1 MKISNSTIHLDAK
14 HETAAWSR
22 SSQTLRAWVGDAA
35 SAPSSRRN
43 LLVDGT
49 SSALSVA
56 TISLTAQALAA
67 RAQAEGGAKP
77 SPAAALVADA
87 SSATGAA
94 RAAASEQAS
103 DDGIE
108 PRLRMLVSLIER
120 LTGRPVRVFSAES
133 LRDPRAADPVT
144 TSQTP
149 AATASANPAAPPPA
163 GWGMTY
169 DRHDIHV
176 ETEQTEFSAQGV
188 VRTADGREIR
198 FDLTLLMQR
207 QYVEESRVSLRAGDA
222 LRPVD
227 PLILNFDGTAAQ
239 LQSQRFSFDLD
250 GDGQTEE
257 LPLPGSNFGYLA
269 LDLDGNGQI
278 DDGRELFGMRSG
290 DGFAD
295 LARYD
300 DDGNGWID
308 ENDAVFERL
317 RVWTPGLDTAGDFSP
332 RLDTLAARQV
342 GALYLGKAETPFE
355 VRDAKQETL
364 GQLRSTGLYLRDDGG
379 AGTMQHL
386 DLMV

>member
-1 MKISNSTIHLDAK
+1 MKISTSTIQLGAK
-14 HETAAWSR
+14 HETAAWRR
-22 SSQTLRAWVGDAA
+22 SSQTLQAWVGDAA
-35 SAPSSRRN
+35 SSPARRRN

-49 SSALSVA
+49 SPTLSVA
-56 TISLTAQALAA
+56 TISLAAQVLAA
-67 RAQAEGGAKP
+67 RAQAEGGAR
-77 SPAAALVADA
+77 STPAAALVADA
-87 SSATGAA
+87 SSA
-94 RAAASEQAS
+94 ASETKAATGNQA
-103 DDGIE
+103 DDEGIE

-120 LTGRPVRVFSAES
+120 LTGQPVRVFSTES
-133 LRDPRAADPVT
+133 LRDPGTANTAAAPPT
-144 TSQTP
+144 APSP
-149 AATASANPAAPPPA
+149 APANPATPPPA
-163 GWGMTY
+163 GWGLVY
-169 DRHDIHV
+169 DRHDIRV
-176 ETEQTEFSAQGV
+176 ETEQTQFNAQGV

-207 QYVEESRVSLRAGDA
+207 QYMEESRVSLRAGDA

-239 LQSQRFSFDLD
+239 LQSVRFSFDLD

-269 LDLDGNGQI
+269 LDLDGNGRI
-278 DDGRELFGMRSG
+278 DDGRELFGTRSG

-295 LARYD
+295 LALYD

-317 RVWTPGLDTAGDFSP
+317 RVWTPGLDAGGGFSP
-332 RLDTLAARQV
+332 KLDTLAARQV
-342 GALYLGKAETPFE
+342 GALYLGKTETPFE
-355 VRDAKQETL
+355 VRGANQETL
-364 GQLRSTGLYLRDDGG
+364 GQLRSSGVYLREDGG

>member
-1 MKISNSTIHLDAK
+1 MKISTSTIQLDAK
-14 HETAAWSR
+14 HETHAWSR

-49 SSALSVA
+49 SPTLSVA
-56 TISLTAQALAA
+56 TISLAAQVLAA
-67 RAQAEGGAKP
+67 RAQAEGAASP
-77 SPAAALVADA
+77 SPAAALVANA
-87 SSATGAA
+87 SSAISETK
-94 RAAASEQAS
+94 AAAEEQAS

-120 LTGRPVRVFSAES
+120 LTGQPVRVFSAES
-133 LRDPRAADPVT
+133 LRDPRAATSTAV
-144 TSQTP
+144 SQTSLVTASADP
-149 AATASANPAAPPPA
+149 AATPRA
-163 GWGMTY
+163 GWGLSY
-169 DRHDIHV
+169 DRHDMRV
-176 ETEQTEFSAQGV
+176 ETEQTQFNAQGV

-198 FDLTLLMQR
+198 FDLTLQMQR

-239 LQSQRFSFDLD
+239 LQSVRFSFDLD
-250 GDGQTEE
+250 GDGLTEE

-278 DDGRELFGMRSG
+278 DDGRELFGTRSG

-295 LARYD
+295 LAKYD

-317 RVWTPGLDTAGDFSP
+317 RVWTPGLDAGGGFSP

-355 VRDAKQETL
+355 VRGPQQETL
-364 GQLRSTGLYLRDDGG
+364 GQLRSSGVYLREDGG

>member
-1 MKISNSTIHLDAK
+1 MKISTSTVQLDAK
-14 HETAAWSR
+14 HETAAWRR
-22 SSQTLRAWVGDAA
+22 SSQTLQAWVGDAA
-35 SAPSSRRN
+35 SSPASRRN

-49 SSALSVA
+49 SPTLSVA
-56 TISLTAQALAA
+56 TISLAAQVLAA
-67 RAQAEGGAKP
+67 RAQAEGAAG
-77 SPAAALVADA
+77 PAAALVADA
-87 SSATGAA
+87 SSAISETK
-94 RAAASEQAS
+94 AAAEEQAS

-120 LTGRPVRVFSAES
+120 LTGQPVRVFSAES
-133 LRDPRAADPVT
+133 LRDPRAATSTGV
-144 TSQTP
+144 SQTSLVTASADP
-149 AATASANPAAPPPA
+149 AATPRA
-163 GWGMTY
+163 GWGLSY
-169 DRHDIHV
+169 DRHDIRV
-176 ETEQTEFSAQGV
+176 ETEQTQFNAQGV

-239 LQSQRFSFDLD
+239 LQSVRFSFDLD

-278 DDGRELFGMRSG
+278 DDGRELFGTRSG

-295 LARYD
+295 LAKYD

-317 RVWTPGLDTAGDFSP
+317 RVWTPGLDAGGGFSP

-342 GALYLGKAETPFE
+342 GALYLGKVATPFE
-355 VRDAKQETL
+355 VRGSDQEQL
-364 GQLRSTGLYLRDDGG
+364 GQLRSSGVYLTENGG
-379 AGTMQHL
+379 AGAMQHL

>member
-1 MKISNSTIHLDAK
+1 
-14 HETAAWSR
+14 
-22 SSQTLRAWVGDAA
+22 
-35 SAPSSRRN
+35 
-43 LLVDGT
+43 LVDGT
-49 SSALSVA
+49 SPTLSVA
-56 TISLTAQALAA
+56 TISLAAQVLAA
-67 RAQAEGGAKP
+67 RAQAEGDARP
-77 SPAAALVADA
+77 SPANTLVADA
-87 SSATGAA
+87 SSAIRETQATA
-94 RAAASEQAS
+94 KEQAS

-120 LTGRPVRVFSAES
+120 LTGQPVRVFSAES
-133 LRDPRAADPVT
+133 LRDPRAATSTAVSQTSRVT
-144 TSQTP
+144 TPADP
-149 AATASANPAAPPPA
+149 AATPRA
-163 GWGMTY
+163 GWGLSY
-169 DRHDIHV
+169 DRHDIRV
-176 ETEQTEFSAQGV
+176 ETEQTEFNAQGV

-198 FDLTLLMQR
+198 FDLALRMQR

-239 LQSQRFSFDLD
+239 LQSVRFSFDLD

-278 DDGRELFGMRSG
+278 DDGRELFGTRSG

-295 LARYD
+295 LALYD

-308 ENDAVFERL
+308 ENDAVFDRL
-317 RVWTPGLDTAGDFSP
+317 RVWTPGLDASGGFSP
-332 RLDTLAARQV
+332 KLDTLAARQV
-342 GALYLGKAETPFE
+342 GALYLGKTETPFE
-355 VRDAKQETL
+355 VRGANQETL
-364 GQLRSTGLYLRDDGG
+364 GQLRSSGIYLREDGG

>member
-1 MKISNSTIHLDAK
+1 MKISNSTIQLDAR
-14 HETAAWSR
+14 HETTAWSR
-22 SSQTLRAWVGDAA
+22 SSQTLRAWVGDAT
-35 SAPSSRRN
+35 SAPTSRRN
-43 LLVDGT
+43 LLVDGASPSLT
-49 SSALSVA
+49 VA
-56 TISLTAQALAA
+56 TISLAAQVLAA
-67 RAQAEGGAKP
+67 RAQAERGASP
-77 SPAAALVADA
+77 SPAAALIADA
-87 SSATGAA
+87 D
-94 RAAASEQAS
+94 AAANETEAATNESTT

-108 PRLRMLVSLIER
+108 PRLRMLVSMIER

-133 LRDPRAADPVT
+133 LRDPGTA
-144 TSQTP
+144 SP
-149 AATASANPAAPPPA
+149 AATAASTTASPSAPLPA
-163 GWGMTY
+163 GWGLTY
-169 DRHDIHV
+169 DRHDIRV
-176 ETEQTEFSAQGV
+176 ETEHTQFNAQGV

-198 FDLTLLMQR
+198 FDLALLMQR
-207 QYVEESRVSLRAGDA
+207 QYIEESHVSLRAGDA

-239 LQSQRFSFDLD
+239 LQSLRFSFDLD

-278 DDGRELFGMRSG
+278 DDGRELFGTRSG

-295 LARYD
+295 LALHD

-308 ENDAVFERL
+308 ENDAVFSKL
-317 RVWTPGLDTAGDFSP
+317 RIWTPNLDTNGGFSP

-342 GALYLGKAETPFE
+342 GALYLGKTDTPFE
-355 VRDAKQETL
+355 VRGAKQETL
-364 GQLRSTGLYLRDDGG
+364 GQLRSSGVYLREDGG